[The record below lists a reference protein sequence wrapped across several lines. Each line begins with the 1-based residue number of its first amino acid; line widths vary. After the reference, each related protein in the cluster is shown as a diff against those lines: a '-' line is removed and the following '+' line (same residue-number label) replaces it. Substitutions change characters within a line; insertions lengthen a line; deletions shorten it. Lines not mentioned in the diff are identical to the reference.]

1 MATATANIVG
11 SSFDPLWENNYTVDP
26 MLLTTER
33 RSIAQYVDQGTGA
46 KIVLLGRN
54 FTYDEDSLVKG
65 KVTEVQLVTAEGD
78 IFVNVTDLGLSAQEI
93 NALLLGE
100 LGGTGLL
107 PELFQ
112 FDDVLTGRG
121 KGLSDFLQGEEGND
135 VLRGKSG
142 DDFLSGNIGNDVLTG
157 GRGND
162 TFQFFGDAGK
172 DVITDF
178 NVGDDVNHDR
188 IFFGGE
194 VRFGETKAGD
204 LKIFLGD
211 FETVI
216 LRGVDP
222 SQALNIEIIDS
233 L

>member
-1 MATATANIVG
+1 MATATANIV
-11 SSFDPLWENNYTVDP
+11 SSNFDPLWENNYSETP
-26 MLLTTER
+26 MLITTER
-33 RSIAQYVDQGTGA
+33 RSSAQYVDQETGA

-54 FTYDEDSLVKG
+54 FTYEGDSLVKG

-78 IFVNVTDLGLSAQEI
+78 VFVNVTDLGLSVQEI
-93 NALLLGE
+93 DALLLGE
-100 LGGTGLL
+100 SGGKA
-107 PELFQ
+107 LFPALFE

-121 KGLSDFLQGEEGND
+121 KGLGDFLQGEAGND
-135 VLRGKSG
+135 ILRGKSG
-142 DDFLSGNIGNDVLTG
+142 DDFLTGNIGNDVLTG

-162 TFQFFGDAGK
+162 TFQFFGGTGK

-178 NVGDDVNHDR
+178 NIGDDVNHDR

-222 SQALNIEIIDS
+222 SQALNIDIIDS